1 VSFPAGAR
9 REKEQRRLEE
19 DITKTEA
26 RLANPDFMAK
36 APPEVIKNLE
46 ERLESM
52 REALRRLIDQDQDS

>member
-1 VSFPAGAR
+1 
-9 REKEQRRLEE
+9 
-19 DITKTEA
+19 
-26 RLANPDFMAK
+26 MAK